1 MACDQQTVAGQ
12 TFTQRKE
19 EVRAALAR
27 LSADL
32 VAGRVKPVIGPTG
45 AIAFQGW
52 TDRAR
57 VSDGCAFRL
66 TMATGSALAKQ
77 AIAKAELL
85 AGRSVNRQ
93 AVAAGHHA
101 HEHGGHLHWHGGH
114 K

>member
-1 MACDQQTVAGQ
+1 MACDTQTVAGQ

-19 EVRAALAR
+19 EVRQALAR

-32 VAGRVKPVIGPTG
+32 VSGRVRAVVGPQG

-66 TMATGSALAKQ
+66 TMAMGSALAKA
-77 AIAKAELL
+77 AIQKAELL

-93 AVAAGHHA
+93 AIAAGHHA
-101 HEHGGHLHWHGGH
+101 HEHGGHLHWHKGH
-114 K
+114 